1 MRNLFVA
8 LPLLLGLSMSA
19 AAAVPEEWRK
29 GAYAYEADHASLET
43 VLEDFAQSHGVKLR
57 LGDVYGE
64 VNAKIRADSAEA
76 FLDRLALEH
85 RFQWFVYNGTLHIS
99 PTYEL
104 ASERIEISPEAAPD
118 LKQALTDIGLLD
130 ERFGWGELP
139 DEGVVLVTG
148 PSRYVQQIRRFSRE
162 RVKEEE
168 RQQVMVFPLRYAAVA
183 DRQIEYRDQS
193 LEIPGVARLLAG
205 LMGTDGQA
213 AGTAPSAGFAGINE
227 GLLSAMSM
235 AERASESAMG
245 LALKETPPLGVLKT
259 GSGRSGKGRVVAD
272 VRNNSILVWDD
283 IKRRDMYQQVIDRLD
298 VPQNLVEIDALI
310 IDIDRERISRLG
322 SSWQARIGNM
332 FGGASLPGGGS
343 STLFIGDFKR
353 FFAELQALQAEG
365 VASIVSNPSVLTLE
379 NQPAVIDF
387 SRTAYLTAVGE
398 RVADIQPV
406 TAGTSLRVIPRAI
419 NQGGHNS
426 IQLIVDIED
435 GQVEQNREGAAS
447 GVKRGTVG
455 TQAVIDEQRSLV
467 IGGFHVEESGDRD
480 QRIPL
485 LGDIPWIGKLFTST
499 RRATSRRERLF
510 ILTPKLIGDQTD
522 PARYVATDDRKQ
534 LDDALVRVNR
544 RHTHSNLRAK
554 LETVLLDL
562 VRGRM
567 PAGLQP
573 GSSGVV
579 LESLCRGQAGIEF
592 DATRRQ
598 WFSDQ
603 QFDVGVGVVRN
614 LSDKALQFDEAAC
627 AGSSTLAVTLWPR
640 SRLEPGEASEIF
652 VALRKYEERV
662 PARTSLLVP

>member
-1 MRNLFVA
+1 MRNLFWA
-8 LPLLLGLSMSA
+8 LPVLLGLSMSA
-19 AAAVPEEWRK
+19 AAAVPAEWRK
-29 GAYAYEADHASLET
+29 GAYAYEAEYAPLET
-43 VLEDFAQSHGVKLR
+43 VLEDFAQSHGIKLR
-57 LGDVYGE
+57 LGDVTGE

-85 RFQWFVYNGTLHIS
+85 RFQWYVYNGALHIS
-99 PTYEL
+99 PLEEL
-104 ASERIEISPEAAPD
+104 VSERLEVSAEAAPD

-130 ERFGWGELP
+130 DRFGWGELP

-162 RVKEEE
+162 RIKDEE

-183 DRQIEYRDQS
+183 DRQIQYRDQS

-205 LMGTDGQA
+205 LLGSEGGG
-213 AGTAPSAGFAGINE
+213 AGTSASSAFTGINA
-227 GLLSAMSM
+227 GLQSAISM
-235 AERASESAMG
+235 AEKAGESAMG
-245 LALKETPPLGVLKT
+245 LALRETPPLGALKV
-259 GSGRSGKGRVVAD
+259 GSGRSSKGRVVAD
-272 VRNNSILVWDD
+272 VRNNAILVWDD
-283 IKRRDMYQQVIDRLD
+283 IKRKDMYQQVVDLLD

-310 IDIDRERISRLG
+310 IDIDREKISRLG
-322 SSWQARIGNM
+322 TSWQARIGNL
-332 FGGASLPGGGS
+332 FGGTSLPGGGS

-398 RVADIQPV
+398 RVANIQPV
-406 TAGTSLRVIPRAI
+406 TAGTSLRVVPRAI

-435 GQVEQNREGAAS
+435 GKVEQDREGAAS

-485 LGDIPWIGKLFTST
+485 LGDLPWIGKLFTST
-499 RRATSRRERLF
+499 RRATAHRERLF

-522 PARYVATDDRKQ
+522 PARYVATDDRQ
-534 LDDALVRVNR
+534 RLDEALIRVNR
-544 RHTHSNLRAK
+544 RHTNSNLRAK
-554 LETVLLDL
+554 LENVLLDL

-567 PAGLQP
+567 PADLQP
-573 GSSGVV
+573 ASSGFV
-579 LESLCRGQAGIEF
+579 LESLCRAQAGIEF
-592 DATRRQ
+592 DGARRQ
-598 WFSDQ
+598 WFNDA
-603 QFDVGVGVVRN
+603 QFDVAVGVVRN
-614 LSDKALQFDEAAC
+614 LGDKALQFDEAAC
-627 AGSSTLAVTLWPR
+627 GGGGTLAVSLWPH

-652 VALRKYEERV
+652 VALRKHVEYT
-662 PARTSLLVP
+662 PARPSLLVP

>member
-8 LPLLLGLSMSA
+8 LPLLFGLSMA
-19 AAAVPEEWRK
+19 AVAAVPPDWRK
-29 GAYAYEADHASLET
+29 GAYAYEAESAPLET
-43 VLEDFAQSHGVKLR
+43 VLEDFAQSHGIKLR
-57 LGDVYGE
+57 LGGVSGE

-85 RFQWFVYNGTLHIS
+85 GFQWFVYNGTLYIS
-99 PTYEL
+99 PMEEL
-104 ASERIEISPEAAPD
+104 VSERLEVSPEAAPD
-118 LKQALTDIGLLD
+118 LKQAMTDIGLLD

-162 RVKEEE
+162 RIKDEE

-183 DRQIEYRDQS
+183 DRQIQYRDQS
-193 LEIPGVARLLAG
+193 LEIPGVARLLSG
-205 LMGTDGQA
+205 LLGTEGSSG
-213 AGTAPSAGFAGINE
+213 GTAASSAFTGINE
-227 GLLSAMSM
+227 GLQTAMSM
-235 AERASESAMG
+235 AEQAGESAMG
-245 LALKETPPLGVLKT
+245 LALKETPPLGALKV
-259 GSGRSGKGRVVAD
+259 GSGRSSKGRVVAD
-272 VRNNSILVWDD
+272 VRNNAILVWDD
-283 IKRRDMYQQVIDRLD
+283 IKRKDMYQQVIDRLD

-310 IDIDRERISRLG
+310 IDIDREQISRLG
-322 SSWQARIGNM
+322 SSWQARIGNV
-332 FGGASLPGGGS
+332 FGGTSLPGGGS

-353 FFAELQALQAEG
+353 FFAELQALQDEG

-406 TAGTSLRVIPRAI
+406 TAGTSLRVVPRAI
-419 NQGGHNS
+419 DQGGHNS

-435 GQVEQNREGAAS
+435 GQVEQDRQGAAS

-467 IGGFHVEESGDRD
+467 IGGFHVDESGDRER
-480 QRIPL
+480 RIPL
-485 LGDIPWIGKLFTST
+485 LGDIPWIGQLFTST
-499 RRATSRRERLF
+499 QRATARRERLF

-522 PARYVATDDRKQ
+522 PARYVATEDRQ
-534 LDDALVRVNR
+534 RLDEALVRVNR
-544 RHTHSNLRAK
+544 RHTHGNLRTK
-554 LETVLLDL
+554 LENVLLDL

-567 PAGLQP
+567 PADLQP
-573 GSSGVV
+573 GSTGVV
-579 LESLCRGQAGIEF
+579 LESLCRSQAGIEF

-598 WFSDQ
+598 WFSDT

-627 AGSSTLAVTLWPR
+627 GGTSTLAVTLWPR

-652 VALRKYEERV
+652 IALRKHAEHA
-662 PARTSLLVP
+662 PARASLLIP